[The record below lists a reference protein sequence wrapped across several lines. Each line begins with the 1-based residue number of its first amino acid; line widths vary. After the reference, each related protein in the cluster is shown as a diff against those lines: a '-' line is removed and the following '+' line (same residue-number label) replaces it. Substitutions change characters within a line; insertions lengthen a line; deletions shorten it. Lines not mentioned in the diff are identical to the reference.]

1 MGLDAAFIKRCQA
14 RAKNKQQ
21 VSSDFHTWVE
31 HMPIFNLFI
40 KLRRQ
45 FNVGGMGGYYGIP
58 IPAKESLFNIE
69 QIPLEDRSQLLDDIQ
84 LIEDGALQEL
94 NKKDGK

>member
-1 MGLDAAFIKRCQA
+1 MGLDAAFIERCQA

-21 VSSDFHTWVE
+21 LSSDFHTWVE
-31 HMPIFNLFI
+31 HIPIFNLFI

-45 FNVGGMGGYYGIP
+45 FTVGGMGGYYGIP
-58 IPAKESLFNIE
+58 ISAKKDLFYMA
-69 QIPLEDRSQLLDDIQ
+69 QITLDDQLELLDDIQ